1 VTAAARELLSDS
13 ERIDWLR
20 LIRTAQV
27 GAITFFALIKRYGSA
42 GAALDELPR
51 IAERAGRSKPPVTP
65 TAAEIRHEIDRAAK
79 LGVRYI
85 AACEPDYPD
94 NLAAIEDAPP
104 VITIGRDASLFKRPS
119 VAIVGARN
127 ASLNGRRIAAKLSRD
142 LCEAGFVV
150 VSGLARGI
158 DTEAHKAALEHGT
171 IAVVA
176 GGIDVVYPPENAA
189 LQSAI
194 FERGCVVSEAPLGT
208 EPLAR
213 HFPRRNRIISGL
225 TPGVILVE
233 AARNSGSLITA
244 RMALEQGR
252 EVFAVPGSPLDPRSQ
267 GTNGLIR
274 DGATLTET
282 ADDVLRVLSANQTF
296 GLKSSA
302 PVSAELALS
311 PPGDESEINVA
322 RRVIL
327 EALSPVPVAVD
338 ELARDC
344 QVSLPVVLTILL
356 ELELA
361 GRLERQSGQ
370 RVSLVTQL

>member
-1 VTAAARELLSDS
+1 VSAAARRTLSDA

-20 LIRTAQV
+20 LSRTPQI
-27 GAITFFALIKRYGSA
+27 GSITFFGLIARYGSA
-42 GAALDELPR
+42 GAAIAELPR
-51 IAERAGRSKPPVTP
+51 LAERGGRAKPATVPS
-65 TAAEIRHEIDRAAK
+65 AAEIGREVDRVARMGARH
-79 LGVRYI
+79 L
-85 AACEPDYPD
+85 AACEPDYPAA
-94 NLAAIEDAPP
+94 LAAIEDAPP
-104 VITIGRDASLFKRPS
+104 VITAGRDLSLFERPT

-127 ASLNGRRIAAKLSRD
+127 ASLNGRRIAAQLARD
-142 LCEAGFVV
+142 LGDAGFVI

-158 DTEAHKAALEHGT
+158 DTEAHKAALDQGT

-176 GGIDVVYPPENAA
+176 GGIDVVYPPENSA
-189 LQSAI
+189 LQAAI
-194 FERGCVVSEAPLGT
+194 FERGCVVSEVPLGT
-208 EPLAR
+208 QPLAR
-213 HFPRRNRIISGL
+213 HFPRRNRIISGIA
-225 TPGVILVE
+225 PGVILVE

-296 GLKSSA
+296 GLKSRDQA
-302 PVSAELALS
+302 IGELPFAA
-311 PPGDESEINVA
+311 PGDEPDVENA
-322 RRVIL
+322 RKLIL

-370 RVSLVTQL
+370 RVSLVG

>member
-1 VTAAARELLSDS
+1 MSAAGRRVLSDE
-13 ERIDWLR
+13 ERINWLR
-20 LIRTAQV
+20 LRRTPQIGSV
-27 GAITFFALIKRYGSA
+27 TFFALLSRFGTA
-42 GAALDELPR
+42 GKAIDELPR
-51 IAERAGRSKPPVTP
+51 LAARAGRADPSTIPPP
-65 TAAEIRHEIDRAAK
+65 GPIRKELDQAAK

-85 AACEPDYPD
+85 AACEPDYPEA
-94 NLAAIEDAPP
+94 LAAIDDAPA
-104 VITIGRDASLFKRPS
+104 VIAVGKDVSLFTRPM

-127 ASLNGRRIAAKLSRD
+127 ASLNGRRIAAQLAGELS
-142 LCEAGFVV
+142 EAGFVV

-158 DTEAHKAALEHGT
+158 DTEAHKTALAGGT

-194 FERGCVVSEAPLGT
+194 FEKGCIVSEVPLGA
-208 EPLAR
+208 EPKAKN
-213 HFPRRNRIISGL
+213 FPRRNRIISGL
-225 TPGVILVE
+225 SAGVVVVE
-233 AARNSGSLITA
+233 AARNSGTLITA
-244 RMALEQGR
+244 RMAVEQNR

-267 GTNGLIR
+267 GANGLIR

-282 ADDVLRVLSANQTF
+282 ADDILRVLGPGGLNRVAASRTPELSYLSAT
-296 GLKSSA
+296 
-302 PVSAELALS
+302 
-311 PPGDESEINVA
+311 PPASETEVDDA

-338 ELARDC
+338 ELVRDC

-370 RVSLVTQL
+370 RVSLVS

>member
-1 VTAAARELLSDS
+1 M
-13 ERIDWLR
+13 
-20 LIRTAQV
+20 
-27 GAITFFALIKRYGSA
+27 
-42 GAALDELPR
+42 
-51 IAERAGRSKPPVTP
+51 AGRD
-65 TAAEIRHEIDRAAK
+65 TAI
-79 LGVRYI
+79 L
-85 AACEPDYPD
+85 
-94 NLAAIEDAPP
+94 N
-104 VITIGRDASLFKRPS
+104 RPS
-119 VAIVGARN
+119 IAIVGARN
-127 ASLNGRRIAAKLSRD
+127 ASLNGRRIAAQLARD
-142 LCEAGFVV
+142 LGQAGYVI

-158 DTEAHKAALEHGT
+158 DTEAHRAAIDTGT

-194 FERGCVVSEAPLGT
+194 FASGCIVSEAPLGT

-225 TPGVILVE
+225 APGVILVE
-233 AARNSGSLITA
+233 AAKNSGSLITA

-274 DGATLTET
+274 DGATLTEN
-282 ADDVLRVLSANQTF
+282 ADDVLRVLSAGQTF
-296 GLKSSA
+296 GVKSTAPASA
-302 PVSAELALS
+302 ALPLAQ
-311 PPGDESEINVA
+311 PGDEPEINLA

-370 RVSLVTQL
+370 RVSLVA